1 MDHRSTRRAE
11 GRVRFPAAILLLL
24 LLVPAPALAAR
35 VLIVG
40 DTQYAMVA
48 GVASDI
54 QRSLKAQARAY
65 PTSEVRGRL
74 GSVVEREGA
83 QVVVA
88 LGAEAVGE
96 ALRLPPSVAVVF
108 GLVVV
113 PPSNGRANVTGV
125 YMSPP
130 VGEYLAVLQRHLPAI
145 NRVAV
150 VGSPSLMKRLLGG
163 DSAHVAAYPVG
174 SSSGLADALDR
185 IADARALLLLPDAD
199 LLIAPV
205 LSKAYLFSFRR
216 NIPLLGISEAN
227 VRQGALFALVF
238 DPRAVS
244 RQIAEKVHD
253 ILNGRPAS
261 ELPVSPPA
269 RFDLYVNSGTAMKM
283 GIELPAE
290 MLNRAKR
297 VYP

>member
-1 MDHRSTRRAE
+1 
-11 GRVRFPAAILLLL
+11 LLLL
-24 LLVPAPALAAR
+24 PARALAAR
-35 VLIVG
+35 VLVVG

-54 QRSLKAQARAY
+54 QRSLMAQARAY
-65 PTSEVRGRL
+65 STSEVRGRL
-74 GSVVEREGA
+74 GPIVERENA

-113 PPSNGRANVTGV
+113 PPPNGRANVTGV

-150 VGSPSLMKRLLGG
+150 LGSPSLMKRLLGG
-163 DSAHVAAYPVG
+163 GSAHVAAYPVG
-174 SSSGLADALDR
+174 SSSELAVALDR
-185 IADARALLLLPDAD
+185 ISDARALLLLPDAD

-205 LSKAYLFSFRR
+205 LSKAFLFSFRR

-244 RQIAEKVHD
+244 RQIAEKVDD
-253 ILNGRPAS
+253 ILDGTNAS

-269 RFDLYVNSGTAMKM
+269 RFDLFVNSGTATKM
-283 GIELPAE
+283 GIALPAE
-290 MLNRAKR
+290 MLSRAKR

>member
-1 MDHRSTRRAE
+1 MGRRPIMRAAC
-11 GRVRFPAAILLLL
+11 RARLPAVILLALF
-24 LLVPAPALAAR
+24 LVPAPALAAR

-48 GVASDI
+48 GVASGI

-65 PTSEVRGRL
+65 ATSDVRGRL
-74 GSVVEREGA
+74 GSIVERESA

-88 LGAEAVGE
+88 LGVEAVGE

-113 PPSNGRANVTGV
+113 PPPTARANVTGV

-130 VGEYLAVLQRHLPAI
+130 VGEYLAVLDRHLPALD
-145 NRVAV
+145 RVAV
-150 VGSPSLMKRLLGG
+150 VGSPSLMKRLVGG

-174 SSSGLADALDR
+174 SSSELAGALDR
-185 IADARALLLLPDAD
+185 ITDARALLLLPDAD
-199 LLIAPV
+199 FLIAPV
-205 LSKAYLFSFRR
+205 LSKAYLLSFRR

-253 ILNGRPAS
+253 ILNGSHAS
-261 ELPVSPPA
+261 DLPVSPPA
-269 RFDLYVNSGTAMKM
+269 GFDLFVNSGTAMKM

-290 MLNRAKR
+290 MLNRARR